1 MPNCELC
8 GREDNLNNAIVE
20 NARVKICTQCTKFG
34 KIIQETI
41 NTKNVSSFRS
51 TFEDSEE
58 YVTDNYNSL
67 IKHKREKLNLTQDEL
82 AIKLKEKVSLI
93 SSIERGDIKPTLEL
107 AKKFENSL
115 GIRMITKIS
124 QEKQIPNE
132 KSNSSLTIGDLLKKK

>member
-1 MPNCELC
+1 M
-8 GREDNLNNAIVE
+8 
-20 NARVKICTQCTKFG
+20 
-34 KIIQETI
+34 
-41 NTKNVSSFRS
+41 
-51 TFEDSEE
+51 
-58 YVTDNYNSL
+58 TDNYNSL
-67 IKHKREKLNLTQDEL
+67 IKNKREKLNLTQDEL